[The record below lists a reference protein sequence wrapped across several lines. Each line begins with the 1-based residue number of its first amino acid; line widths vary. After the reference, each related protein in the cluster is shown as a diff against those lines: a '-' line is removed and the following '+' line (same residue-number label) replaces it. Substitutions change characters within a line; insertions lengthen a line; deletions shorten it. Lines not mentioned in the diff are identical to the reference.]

1 MMNMEQLNNILTI
14 VSVIVTIISIACS
27 ILSYCSAKDAKQ
39 YKEETLQLRNTFDLE
54 RFLGRYQVEAKYFQ
68 NNTRKTDWYKGVDVN
83 TIISPFTEILS
94 EFGNVYNLMDNPEQL
109 RCKVHSLNEIVQ
121 IYSSV
126 NSDKKKEACALIIDI
141 TESLQHEVHRNKN
154 KIVKS

>member
-1 MMNMEQLNNILTI
+1 MTNIDFLNILLTI
-14 VSVIVTIISIACS
+14 VSIIVTIVSIISS
-27 ILSYCSAKDAKQ
+27 ISASKSAKAAKQ
-39 YKEETLQLRNTFDLE
+39 YKEETLQLKDTFDLE

-68 NNTRKTDWYKGVDVN
+68 NNTRKNDWYRGIDVN

-121 IYSSV
+121 IYSSAK
-126 NSDKKKEACALIIDI
+126 SAQKKEVIGLIIDI
-141 TESLQHEVHRNKN
+141 TELLQHEVHRNMN
-154 KIVKS
+154 KIVKC